1 VSIYTCLYLSLISV
15 SISLHLKLTTL
26 RHILIICRHHIET
39 PLAYGNAK
47 FGLALSS

>member
-1 VSIYTCLYLSLISV
+1 VSLSYLCVSV
-15 SISLHLKLTTL
+15 SLFLKLTTL
-26 RHILIICRHHIET
+26 RHILIICRHYIET